1 MTRGYCVIEK
11 GGKVVSAAELRNS
24 AYLEWYGKMIL
35 QNFREGKFADFIS
48 TLQSADWEAPEGIQP
63 AWYRKVSGSTGN
75 RYIDYAYVLRED
87 RLQVYYYGTLLFS
100 SSREECSS
108 WLKAIDALD
117 KLEDFYLYDADKLE
131 IPRSIQAQKRFY
143 KFLRANIRR
152 IDELITGAEN
162 RKDPVIILKDDHC
175 VDVHYRID
183 APAYLKHLFIDG
195 KLSATFVVYQ
205 RTHKWS
211 IIIAL
216 PYIRKPI
223 LGVYASEG
231 AAVNAIRRFVKA
243 TDVKLLISY
252 ADICNAYRMAETEE
266 ELQSKIQGHE
276 EWLGMK
282 DWFPANEI
290 MKYFKMRNTNE

>member
-1 MTRGYCVIEK
+1 MTRGYCVIEEK
-11 GGKVVSAAELRNS
+11 GTVVSAAELRNS
-24 AYLEWYGKMIL
+24 AYLEWYGKVIL
-35 QNFREGKFADFIS
+35 QNFQEGKFADFIS
-48 TLQSADWEAPEGIQP
+48 ALRSENQGAPEEIQP
-63 AWYRKVSGSTGN
+63 DWYRKVSGSTGN
-75 RYIDYAYVLRED
+75 RYIDYAYVLRGD
-87 RLQVYYYGTLLFS
+87 RLQVYYHGTLLFS
-100 SSREECSS
+100 SSREESSS
-108 WLKAIDALD
+108 WLKAIEALD

-152 IDELITGAEN
+152 IDELIACAEN
-162 RKDPVIILKDDHC
+162 RKDPVVVLEDGHC
-175 VDVHYRID
+175 MDVYYRFD
-183 APAYLKHLFIDG
+183 APAYLKRLYIDG

-205 RTHKWS
+205 RTRRWG
-211 IIIAL
+211 ILIVL

-223 LGVYASEG
+223 LGAYPSEG

-282 DWFPANEI
+282 DWFPSEEI
-290 MKYFKMRNTNE
+290 MTYFKMRNTNE